1 MFKLYFK
8 KLFLI
13 ILFTIF
19 VLGVYYVCSPMLIT
33 ISNFFEH
40 PAIRYTILVGV
51 PIFCVLMFVNKRRIE
66 NQSLRIDYVKYI
78 KSLST
83 TNLKFNI
90 KNEINYLK
98 SFMPLRAEAM
108 AFSTLILP
116 FVMGIGL
123 TVENDASVLVNCIA
137 GLIVFSLIIC
147 IYLQKM

>member
-1 MFKLYFK
+1 MFKSL
-8 KLFLI
+8 LFVQI
-13 ILFTIF
+13 
-19 VLGVYYVCSPMLIT
+19 
-33 ISNFFEH
+33 
-40 PAIRYTILVGV
+40 ADTILVGV

-83 TNLKFNI
+83 TDLKFNM

-147 IYLQKM
+147 IYLVLDIAFWLFVHKNWLKYLC